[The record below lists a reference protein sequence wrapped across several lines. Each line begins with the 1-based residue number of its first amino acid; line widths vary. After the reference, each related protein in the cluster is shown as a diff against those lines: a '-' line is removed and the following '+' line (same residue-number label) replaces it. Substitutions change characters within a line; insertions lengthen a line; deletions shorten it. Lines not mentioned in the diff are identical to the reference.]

1 MVPAGAST
9 QVLDFPASRIE
20 LQWLSSQDADAR
32 VIERAG
38 SVTFLEGY
46 AYTYIVTGAEN
57 DPFILATEVGVN
69 RAAPGAFVDATPVA
83 SDASQVP
90 LRAFNALA
98 EPLDIRVR
106 LDGITVAG
114 ELAPRQASDKLR
126 VPPAVYTLRIGPTTD
141 DNAPAYYVGELS
153 LVDVPPVTLFVYG
166 SPDEP
171 AIALLPDYTE
181 PAQPGQAVIRIIHA
195 VAGAEDLVVAFDMPG
210 LAPATGAGAT
220 PTPGPLDSYESV
232 PFGPGQ
238 TSGFVGLPA
247 NTYDIYV
254 RRAADSEVVAIVPRL
269 ALEGRMYYDLLL
281 LPGSGA
287 GSYEVILLP
296 APLES

>member
-1 MVPAGAST
+1 
-9 QVLDFPASRIE
+9 
-20 LQWLSSQDADAR
+20 
-32 VIERAG
+32 
-38 SVTFLEGY
+38 
-46 AYTYIVTGAEN
+46 
-57 DPFILATEVGVN
+57 
-69 RAAPGAFVDATPVA
+69 
-83 SDASQVP
+83 
-90 LRAFNALA
+90 
-98 EPLDIRVR
+98 
-106 LDGITVAG
+106 
-114 ELAPRQASDKLR
+114 
-126 VPPAVYTLRIGPTTD
+126 
-141 DNAPAYYVGELS
+141 
-153 LVDVPPVTLFVYG
+153 
-166 SPDEP
+166 
-171 AIALLPDYTE
+171 
-181 PAQPGQAVIRIIHA
+181 
-195 VAGAEDLVVAFDMPG
+195 MPG